1 MSVAEQQI
9 EQALATWSSYFLQ
22 VVSFAQRA
30 EIIAFQENLST
41 CEELN
46 QLYSKLEVFLPNT
59 FKKYKDSI
67 IQELSSLSEQNMLA
81 QSVAIALGLN
91 DQSKKQ
97 FFDNHQKGVSLKDA
111 QNRRLFSLL
120 EQIQQ
125 DKQTSELQY
134 KQPLNTLSPI
144 SLFPSENSLGQT
156 YTVLWDKFIHDLKK
170 SQ

>member
-30 EIIAFQENLST
+30 EIIAFQENLPT

-46 QLYSKLEVFLPNT
+46 QLYSKLEVFLPST

-97 FFDNHQKGVSLKDA
+97 FFDNYQKGVSLKDA

-134 KQPLNTLSPI
+134 KQPLNPLSPI
-144 SLFPSENSLGQT
+144 S
-156 YTVLWDKFIHDLKK
+156 
-170 SQ
+170 

>member
-30 EIIAFQENLST
+30 EIIAFQENLPT

-67 IQELSSLSEQNMLA
+67 DEFMGA
-81 QSVAIALGLN
+81 
-91 DQSKKQ
+91 
-97 FFDNHQKGVSLKDA
+97 
-111 QNRRLFSLL
+111 
-120 EQIQQ
+120 
-125 DKQTSELQY
+125 
-134 KQPLNTLSPI
+134 
-144 SLFPSENSLGQT
+144 
-156 YTVLWDKFIHDLKK
+156 
-170 SQ
+170 